1 MTNMRDAERPVA
13 QVHKSDSFVAVRRRD
28 GAVKDEVGEGEAED
42 CVASSSSTS
51 SLTLV
56 DLLLQVDMV
65 KVADLQDFLKD
76 WNISI
81 TEESS
86 FTILSSLT

>member
-1 MTNMRDAERPVA
+1 M
-13 QVHKSDSFVAVRRRD
+13 AVRRRD

>member
-1 MTNMRDAERPVA
+1 MTNMKYAERPVA